1 MKESSSDFCH
11 SHPHAEAV
19 GSCSR
24 CHEPACRRCLRADGM
39 CVECYLKEPIVFLG
53 GSRRSLPFS
62 PLGTA
67 LISKRGFLG
76 FVWDTTTLY
85 AVCFLVGIAYLVIF
99 GLIWGL

>member
-11 SHPHAEAV
+11 SHSRVEAV

-24 CHEPACRRCLRADGM
+24 CHEPACRRCLRADGT
-39 CVECYLKEPIVFLG
+39 CAECYLKEPIVLPG
-53 GSRRSLPFS
+53 WSRRSLPFA

-67 LISKRGFLG
+67 LIGKRSFLG

-85 AVCFLVGIAYLVIF
+85 VFCFLAGMAYLVIF